1 MKDIVV
7 LEKKVGPFPPWSRTG
22 QIAIKSWPQL
32 GQNQKLTESTQLPQ
46 NKALR

>member
-7 LEKKVGPFPPWSRTG
+7 LEKKVGPFPPQSRTG

-32 GQNQKLTESTQLPQ
+32 GQNQKLSESPQLPQ